1 MKMLIYKD
9 GGLLMRMMTGFD
21 QFWQLW
27 LGGAGCNLPLISNE
41 IANLKSQNLEN
52 LVILVI

>member
-27 LGGAGCNLPLISNE
+27 LGGAGCHLPLISNE